1 MGRKWVDTWGSL
13 IILPFCSAG
22 SRENAGTQKRN
33 LPDGRK
39 TWRQVLNQEREPT
52 RTVQAEGGLLVRK
65 KVHLNGACRR
75 WASGQDESLPVPYKP
90 RAGLR
95 LHSSYF
101 DVDGEE
107 LRLSWES
114 NFHVCTEEH
123 GLFLGWPSLSCCF
136 ICYSVFLSL
145 SWLFTYY
152 SYFPFL
158 LSCGDLWFNKITT
171 II

>member
-1 MGRKWVDTWGSL
+1 MRGAEEMQGL
-13 IILPFCSAG
+13 
-22 SRENAGTQKRN
+22 EKRT

-39 TWRQVLNQEREPT
+39 TWRQVPNQGRELT
-52 RTVQAEGGLLVRK
+52 WMVQAEGGLLVRIEDCLYGEK
-65 KVHLNGACRR
+65 PRAG
-75 WASGQDESLPVPYKP
+75 WGLPVRCNP

-95 LHSSYF
+95 LHGSHV

-107 LRLSWES
+107 LGLSGET
-114 NFHVCTEEH
+114 NFHVCAGEH
-123 GLFLGWPSLSCCF
+123 GLFLRWPSLSCCF

-152 SYFPFL
+152 YFPFL
-158 LSCGDLWFNKITT
+158 FSCGDLWFNKVTT